1 MGSVQFG
8 HAVPA
13 IEHSITTRAWVGG
26 LIINHNNIDINR
38 IPGQY
43 IDAAQAHVKFHY
55 AHTSHGGQITVGLE
69 RIESANATFS
79 FALESNSL
87 PTEEGALCMYDGN
100 DGHTYI
106 TPDLYWQGESGQT
119 MTHNTLNNHPALNFS
134 MWSWCTQL
142 NSYSE
147 EQVQEYL
154 DTMSSFESTH
164 PGVTFIYM
172 TGNAQTGSAE
182 GYNRYLRNEQIRN
195 YCKSHNKVL
204 FDFADL
210 DSWSNGEQATY
221 EYTVDDVTYTIP
233 IEHPDFHGSED
244 AHTTY
249 SSCEQ
254 KGKAFWWMVAML
266 AGWTP
271 DGYTTTT
278 TTTAT
283 TTGGTTTTS
292 TGATS
297 MNPLTDLLTN
307 QPLLLSAII
316 VGVLV
321 IVGIIVTRRK

>member
-1 MGSVQFG
+1 M
-8 HAVPA
+8 
-13 IEHSITTRAWVGG
+13 TWVGG
-26 LIINHNNIDINR
+26 LIIDHNNIDISR

-55 AHTSHGGQITVGLE
+55 AHTSHGGQITIGLE

-79 FALESNSL
+79 FALESNLL
-87 PTEEGALCMYDGN
+87 PTEDGALCMYDGN
-100 DGHTYI
+100 DGHGYI

-119 MTHNTLNNHPALNFS
+119 ITHNTLNNNPALNFS

-147 EQVQEYL
+147 AQVQEYL

-172 TGNAQTGSAE
+172 TGNAQTGSEE

-195 YCKSHNKVL
+195 YCKTHNKVL

-210 DSWSNGEQATY
+210 DSWSNGDQATY
-221 EYTVDDVTYTIP
+221 EYTVDDSTYTIP
-233 IEHPDFHGSED
+233 IEHPDFHGNEV

-254 KGKAFWWMVAML
+254 KGRAFWWMVAML

-271 DGYTTTT
+271 DGYTTITT
-278 TTTAT
+278 TTGDTPST
-283 TTGGTTTTS
+283 SSGTTSPGSVIDMLTS
-292 TGATS
+292 
-297 MNPLTDLLTN
+297 
-307 QPLLLSAII
+307 QPLFLSAVII
-316 VGVLV
+316 GILV
-321 IVGIIVTRRK
+321 IVGIIVTRRN